1 MLWRALVLLIALVL
15 PQFALAQG
23 AATLVADTVYV
34 ADGQRLVAQGNVAV
48 LYDGT
53 RLSAAAI
60 TYDQATD
67 RLIITG
73 PIFITDGAGN
83 ILTADRASLDPT
95 LENGILRGARLVLD
109 QQLQLAANQINRV
122 DGRYSQLHRVV
133 ATSCQVCAGETP
145 LWDIRAGRVVHD
157 QQERQLYFDDAQFRV
172 AGVPIFWVPRM
183 RLPDPTLTR
192 ATGLLIPQ
200 IRTTD
205 QLGTGIKLPYF
216 IRLGDHRDLTLTPYF
231 SPRTT
236 TLEARYRQAFV
247 NGDIEIN
254 LAGTTDD
261 LLPDTGRGYI
271 FATGQF
277 DLGSDYTLTFDLE
290 ATTDRDYL
298 LDYGYSEK
306 DRLDSEIA
314 VTRVGEDD
322 YLRAALIHYESL
334 RVGDD
339 NAVLP
344 SIISDVFYE
353 RRLDGFGGIAT
364 LTADAQ
370 TLLRYSDVDG
380 DGRDVARFGLGAHW
394 QRNWVTPAGLLID
407 GQIGADFDYYA
418 ISQDVAFDADVMRT
432 VPSAALTLRYPL
444 IRTTARATHVI
455 EPVVQVAWSDVYG
468 GDVPNEDST
477 ETEFDQTNLFALSRF
492 PGQDAREVG
501 ARVAYGARWTRV
513 SPDAWNATL
522 TFGRILREQSNTEFT
537 TSSGLQGTSSDWLLA
552 GQVDFPNG
560 LAIDGR
566 TIFDDTLNFA
576 KSEARVSWSDDR
588 LDLAAS
594 YLWIDDTTAVS
605 EWTLESAY
613 QINDIWSISADA
625 SYDFITNR
633 AARATVGVGWQNEC
647 VALDLSV
654 SRRFSSSTTVDPV
667 TDFGL
672 TVELRGFSAGRT
684 AGQATR
690 NCVN

>member
-1 MLWRALVLLIALVL
+1 MLWRALVLLMALVVPHL
-15 PQFALAQG
+15 VQAQG
-23 AATLVADTVYV
+23 AATLVADTVFV
-34 ADGQRLVAQGNVAV
+34 TDGQRLVAQGNVEV

-60 TYDQATD
+60 SYDQSTD

-73 PIFITDGAGN
+73 PIFITDGDGS
-83 ILTADRASLDPT
+83 IVTADGAQLDPT

-109 QQLQLAANQINRV
+109 QQLQLAANQINRI
-122 DGRYSQLHRVV
+122 DGRYSQLYRVV
-133 ATSCQVCAGETP
+133 ATSCQVCSRETP
-145 LWDIRAGRVVHD
+145 LWDIRARRVVHD
-157 QQERQLYFDDAQFRV
+157 QQERQLYFDDAQFRIK
-172 AGVPIFWVPRM
+172 GVPVFWVPRM

-200 IRTTD
+200 FRTTD

-216 IRLGDHRDLTLTPYF
+216 IRLGDYRDLTLTPYI

-236 TLEARYRQAFV
+236 TLEARYRQAFL

-271 FATGQF
+271 FAEGTF
-277 DLGSDYTLTFDLE
+277 DLGGDYTLTFGLE

-314 VTRVGEDD
+314 ITRVGTDD
-322 YLRAALIHYESL
+322 YFRAALTHFESL
-334 RVGDD
+334 RLGDD

-344 SIISDVFYE
+344 SIVSDVSYE
-353 RRLDGFGGIAT
+353 RRLDGFGGVAT

-370 TLLRYSDVDG
+370 TLFRYSDVDA
-380 DGRDVARFGLGAHW
+380 DGRDVARFGLGADW

-407 GQIGADFDYYA
+407 GQIGVAFDYYA
-418 ISQDVAFDADVMRT
+418 ITQDLAFDADIMRT
-432 VPSAALTLRYPL
+432 TPSAALTLRYPL
-444 IRTTARATHVI
+444 IRTSGRATHVI

-477 ETEFDQTNLFALSRF
+477 ETEFDQANLFALSRF
-492 PGQDAREVG
+492 PGQDARETG

-522 TFGRILREQSNTEFT
+522 TFGRILREEANSAFT
-537 TSSGLQGTSSDWLLA
+537 TSSGLQGRASDWLLA

-566 TIFDDTLNFA
+566 TLFDDSLNFA
-576 KSEARVSWSDDR
+576 KTEARVSWSDEH

-613 QINDIWSISADA
+613 QINDIWSVSADA
-625 SYDFITNR
+625 SYDFVTNR
-633 AARATVGVGWQNEC
+633 AARATIGVGWQNEC
-647 VALDLSV
+647 LAVDLSV

-690 NCVN
+690 SCVN